1 MGPLGKEGIIAE
13 HPTLKVKY
21 SDPEMA
27 KSAVELRVAL
37 EEERRKEKSEHEKGE
52 SMSMR
57 EESEAFRIHIEQ
69 HHHKEH

>member
-1 MGPLGKEGIIAE
+1 VGPLGKEGIIAE

-27 KSAVELRVAL
+27 KSAMELRTAL
-37 EEERRKEKSEHEKGE
+37 EEERRKEKSEQEKGQ
-52 SMSMR
+52 SVSTR
-57 EESEAFRIHIEQ
+57 EEVEVFRSHVEQ

>member
-27 KSAVELRVAL
+27 ESAMELRAAL
-37 EEERRKEKSEHEKGE
+37 EEERRKEKNEHEKGE
-52 SMSMR
+52 SMSMCD
-57 EESEAFRIHIEQ
+57 EIEAFRPHIEQ